1 MTASV
6 QQISALRTQS
16 TGSTKAM
23 EKVDDNGEGPE
34 MTASVQQI
42 STVRKQSPGS
52 TTATEKDDNNGKG
65 ILIFFIL
72 L

>member
-1 MTASV
+1 
-6 QQISALRTQS
+6 
-16 TGSTKAM
+16 M